1 MYQFVI
7 RVAMGRMSQ
16 SRQAGR
22 VVSEHY
28 TTVSM
33 VRTIEEV
40 LDLPP
45 LGLHDAMAQP
55 MSEVFDP

>member
-1 MYQFVI
+1 MYQFDI
-7 RVAMGRMSQ
+7 RVGMDRMSQ

-33 VRTIEEV
+33 VRTTEEV
-40 LDLPP
+40 LRSACTMPWP
-45 LGLHDAMAQP
+45 
-55 MSEVFDP
+55 SR